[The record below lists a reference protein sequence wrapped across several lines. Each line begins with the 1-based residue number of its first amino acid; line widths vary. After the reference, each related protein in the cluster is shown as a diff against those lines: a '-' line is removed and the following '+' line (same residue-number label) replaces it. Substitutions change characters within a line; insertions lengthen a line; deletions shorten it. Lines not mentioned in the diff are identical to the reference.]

1 MTIND
6 NHNHFCIYCG
16 AKLDF
21 GQHFCTKCGKEVFHA
36 EPTYEIVSRYY
47 DLLYDIEQEYDAK
60 QERTKELVN
69 KLFDPAHMSYNKF
82 LSSINKSNGLFNNQL
97 DVAKRMIEVYDGT
110 KDFIEHEIDNKIRTL
125 QTFVDKMNDLIDEMV
140 IHLSSNKQD
149 TGDINNLFED
159 MDDLIDSVKDY

>member
-1 MTIND
+1 MVRTPNR
-6 NHNHFCIYCG
+6 FGGG
-16 AKLDF
+16 A
-21 GQHFCTKCGKEVFHA
+21 
-36 EPTYEIVSRYY
+36 
-47 DLLYDIEQEYDAK
+47 
-60 QERTKELVN
+60 RTN
-69 KLFDPAHMSYNKF
+69 
-82 LSSINKSNGLFNNQL
+82 SNGLYFEQTTSL
-97 DVAKRMIEVYDGT
+97 DAALIDAGYRIRGIEVYDGT